1 MGEEAASFW
10 LQTLIRR
17 VRNVNGNEIKLAGE
31 VGRARPWRCRL
42 LVDCTSQ
49 ICKYSRIV
57 KYKVCGDVAALRR
70 NVIFATSRHFL
81 SFILLASHGHTWQA
95 HTAQWKDSGKTENK
109 TKTFLLSEKIFFVRI
124 RVGLCTQKREIA
136 AVLLLPPFVENML
149 GHPSIVNCV

>member
-1 MGEEAASFW
+1 MLWRYDGTLS
-10 LQTLIRR
+10 LQHL
-17 VRNVNGNEIKLAGE
+17 
-31 VGRARPWRCRL
+31 
-42 LVDCTSQ
+42 
-49 ICKYSRIV
+49 
-57 KYKVCGDVAALRR
+57 
-70 NVIFATSRHFL
+70 ATSSL
-81 SFILLASHGHTWQA
+81 SFSSHLTGIQA